1 MSKPKLNFE
10 NAVISVD
17 GEEFVVTEKDEQGE
31 LLGIHSL
38 NDELKK
44 FNGTEHLKL
53 SIKVVG
59 KKSERKQRKPNF
71 KYTCKCGNTIVSK
84 SDELEIQCLVC
95 GEQFEKE
102 EEK

>member
-1 MSKPKLNFE
+1 MSKPKLDFE
-10 NAVISVD
+10 NAVLSVED
-17 GEEFVVTEKDEQGE
+17 GNYVVTEKDDDGE
-31 LLGIHSL
+31 LLQIHNL
-38 NDELKK
+38 NDELDK
-44 FNGTEHLKL
+44 FAGTEHLKL

-59 KKSERKQRKPNF
+59 KKKESKPRKPNF

>member
-1 MSKPKLNFE
+1 MSKQKLDFE
-10 NAVISVD
+10 NAVLSVD

-31 LLGIHSL
+31 LLGIHNL

-44 FNGTEHLKL
+44 FTDTEHLKL

-59 KKSERKQRKPNF
+59 KKSERKPRKPNF

-84 SDELEIQCLVC
+84 SDELEVQCLVC
-95 GEQFEKE
+95 GEQFEKV